1 MLRYIKTMILCICV
15 SIFLGYGIT
24 NAAEEKLL
32 VVTEQFPPFNF
43 QEGNTVKGLSTRI
56 IRKLLE
62 GAHLAYRIELVPWKR
77 AYNTALK
84 RPNTLIYTIAK
95 TESRKDKF
103 HWIGTIANRKVSLF
117 RLRSRQDL
125 ARMTLEEV
133 KENAKIASIQG
144 DASTE
149 KIIAMGFAVKNI
161 TMIHDNITKNLCIKH
176 VMNGRSDYFPMN
188 PYSLK
193 YRIKAG
199 DVPDIFTEQFVIHD
213 ADGYYIAANIETD
226 ADILEALRDSYKR
239 LAEEGFINEVINEYL
254 KF

>member
-1 MLRYIKTMILCICV
+1 LILCICV
-15 SIFLGYGIT
+15 SIFFGYGIT
-24 NAAEEKLL
+24 NAAEEELL

-43 QEGNTVKGLSTRI
+43 LEGNTVKGLSTRI
-56 IRKLLE
+56 VRKLLE
-62 GAHLAYRIELVPWKR
+62 RAHLNYKLELVPWKR
-77 AYNTALK
+77 AYNTTLN

-95 TESRKDKF
+95 TELRKDKF
-103 HWIGTIANRKVSLF
+103 HWIGKISNRKVSLF

-125 ARMTLEEV
+125 ARMTLEAA
-133 KENAKIASIQG
+133 KENAKIASVQG

-149 KIIAMGFAVKNI
+149 KIIEIGFAVKNI
-161 TMIHDNITKNLCIKH
+161 TMIRDLTTSNLSMKH
-176 VMNGRSDYFPMN
+176 VINGRSDYFPMN

-199 DVPDIFTEQFVIHD
+199 DVPDLFAEQFVIHN

-226 ADILEALRDSYKR
+226 AEILEALRDSYKR
-239 LAEEGFINEVINEYL
+239 LAQEGFINKVINEYL